1 MKTVSSQKD
10 TGFLSLLMLEFSLL
24 KFDKWLLVSISLLPF
39 FLYFFLFSVFSS
51 PVMRNLP
58 LAVVD
63 LDDGG
68 ISRMLVRTYDASS
81 HLQVQ
86 KYASVKEAVHAM
98 RTLQAYALVVIPRNM
113 EKDLRLGK
121 NPQVQVFY
129 NFQFVSV
136 GKIMQSAMIFA
147 HSTFNAQIATIAGLA
162 RGNVQLAQAMGS
174 AIVTQKQITPLY
186 NLALNYGQF
195 LITSLVPSL
204 WQILIVAVTI
214 LVWAAEERRS
224 GLVYWIQDRPIMKV
238 AVRLGLYYFF
248 FLVQGLLFFIAFL
261 SYNWRIEGGILQIF
275 LAQSLMIVGSQLVGT
290 LLFWFFRDASR
301 SLSLA
306 AAYVAPSF
314 AFLGVT
320 FPAND
325 MQYFAKF
332 WNAIL
337 PVTYYMKVQIGVMN
351 YGVSFVALSG
361 AFLALSCFLLLAI
374 PLVFLI
380 RKRRTDASAALVA
393 FAASRK
399 SRFEILGGK
408 EEK

>member
-10 TGFLSLLMLEFSLL
+10 TGFLSFLMLEFSLL

-162 RGNVQLAQAMGS
+162 RGNVQLTQAMGS

-224 GLVYWIQDRPIMKV
+224 GLVYWIQDRP
-238 AVRLGLYYFF
+238 
-248 FLVQGLLFFIAFL
+248 FLFSRAGVVVFYCFSFL
-261 SYNWRIEGGILQIF
+261 
-275 LAQSLMIVGSQLVGT
+275 
-290 LLFWFFRDASR
+290 
-301 SLSLA
+301 
-306 AAYVAPSF
+306 
-314 AFLGVT
+314 
-320 FPAND
+320 
-325 MQYFAKF
+325 
-332 WNAIL
+332 
-337 PVTYYMKVQIGVMN
+337 
-351 YGVSFVALSG
+351 
-361 AFLALSCFLLLAI
+361 
-374 PLVFLI
+374 
-380 RKRRTDASAALVA
+380 
-393 FAASRK
+393 
-399 SRFEILGGK
+399 
-408 EEK
+408 